1 MSTSQNKENH
11 AQRNDE
17 KLTTL
22 GMTPAISV
30 AGPEPS
36 DLIKTKE
43 LEESL
48 KLFDVFESEQ
58 ELNQRIY
65 ILGKLYNLVK
75 QWTKEVSM
83 KRNMSESVAEQL
95 GGKLFTFGSYRLG
108 VHGKGADIDALCV
121 APRHISRVEFFSS
134 FYELLKAQPEVSD
147 LRAVEEAYV
156 PVIKMNFEGIE
167 IDMLFARLSL
177 KEIPDSIDLRD
188 DMVLKNLDERCVRSL
203 NGYRVVDEILRLV
216 PNIENFRLASR
227 AIKLWA
233 KRHGIYSNVL
243 GFLGG
248 VSWALLVARTCQLY
262 PNAAP
267 STLVS
272 KFFLI
277 YSKWKW
283 PRPILLKDLSYH
295 YLGFP
300 MWDPRMNIQD
310 RYHMMPIITPAYP
323 QQNSTFNVT
332 ISTRAIMIEEF
343 KQGLSITDDIMLG
356 KSKWD
361 KLFEQPAFF
370 TKYKHFIVLLVK
382 AGNARDHLEWC
393 GLVESKARILVGYL
407 ERNQYI
413 NLAHINPERFS
424 MLESQSEPN
433 TICSMWF
440 IGLEFARTDSSID
453 LRREFKSFTDRVMK
467 HAINIQAMKD
477 GMTLDARHVKRKQ
490 LSQYLTPGLIKRER
504 KSGIIKNEV
513 ESRKRKSEDVSGG
526 DIPNKKVRLSEKIT
540 PVHSG

>member
-1 MSTSQNKENH
+1 
-11 AQRNDE
+11 
-17 KLTTL
+17 
-22 GMTPAISV
+22 
-30 AGPEPS
+30 
-36 DLIKTKE
+36 
-43 LEESL
+43 
-48 KLFDVFESEQ
+48 
-58 ELNQRIY
+58 
-65 ILGKLYNLVK
+65 
-75 QWTKEVSM
+75 
-83 KRNMSESVAEQL
+83 
-95 GGKLFTFGSYRLG
+95 
-108 VHGKGADIDALCV
+108 
-121 APRHISRVEFFSS
+121 
-134 FYELLKAQPEVSD
+134 
-147 LRAVEEAYV
+147 
-156 PVIKMNFEGIE
+156 
-167 IDMLFARLSL
+167 
-177 KEIPDSIDLRD
+177 
-188 DMVLKNLDERCVRSL
+188 
-203 NGYRVVDEILRLV
+203 
-216 PNIENFRLASR
+216 
-227 AIKLWA
+227 
-233 KRHGIYSNVL
+233 
-243 GFLGG
+243 
-248 VSWALLVARTCQLY
+248 
-262 PNAAP
+262 
-267 STLVS
+267 
-272 KFFLI
+272 
-277 YSKWKW
+277 
-283 PRPILLKDLSYH
+283 
-295 YLGFP
+295 
-300 MWDPRMNIQD
+300 
-310 RYHMMPIITPAYP
+310 MMPIITPAYP

-361 KLFEQPAFF
+361 KLFEKPAFF

-433 TICSMWF
+433 TVCSMWF

-477 GMTLDARHVKRKQ
+477 GMTLDAWHVKRKQ

-504 KSGIIKNEV
+504 KSGIIKNDTNP